1 MKYKLVERGN
11 PGNAEAAKKWYANP
25 VKQGTK
31 TLDTISKDI
40 SGRSSLTSG
49 DVSNVIE
56 NLIEQLPKYLV
67 EGNSVK
73 LGNLGTFRISFSSE
87 GVEKPADFTTDKI
100 RGVKIL
106 FTPSSIVKKE
116 LETMKFEQMSS

>member
-1 MKYKLVERGN
+1 MKYKLIEKSN
-11 PGNAEAAKKWYANP
+11 PQDRVAAKKWYASP

-31 TLDTISKDI
+31 TLSSISKDI

-56 NLIEQLPKYLV
+56 NLIEQLPKYLL

-73 LGNLGTFRISFSSE
+73 LGNLGTFRISFGSE
-87 GVEKPADFTTDKI
+87 GVEKKEDFTTDKI

-106 FTPSSIVKKE
+106 FTPSSIVKSE
-116 LETMKFEQMSS
+116 LGKLKFEQDK